1 MAYHQA
7 VYDEKLLSEIRS
19 ENTFEFED
27 AVENNIPGELRR
39 KSLKLPEIA
48 EFEVVR
54 HYVHLSQMNFGVD
67 SGFYPLGSCTMKYNP
82 KFADAIAGMPS
93 FGRIHPLT
101 PETSSQGSL
110 RIMYELQEFLKD
122 ASGMDHV
129 TLQPLAGAQGEYTA
143 MLIARKYLDDIG
155 QGHRNEIIVP
165 DSAHG
170 TNPASASMA
179 GFSVVEIP
187 SRKDGKIDLD
197 ALKEALSDKTAAF
210 MITNPSTLG
219 VFESNI
225 LEIAKAVHEAG
236 ALLYYDGANFNAV
249 LGITSP
255 GIMGFDMVHFNLHK
269 TFATPH
275 GGGGPGAG
283 PVAVKERLKDY
294 LPSPVVSLQDG
305 KYTMKEVGNKSIGR
319 VAGFNGSFINLL
331 RAWAYMRYKG
341 ESGLLRNTMKAVLN
355 ANYMSK
361 KLENILEVPSK
372 DLKKHEVVA
381 STRNTGKK
389 AADIAKYIIDH
400 GVHAPTIYFPLIV
413 PEAMMIEPTEDA
425 GRADMDY
432 FCLLI
437 EEALKKSGEE
447 LHSLPKNLPISRADD
462 VKAAK
467 TLKLHW

>member
-27 AVENNIPGELRR
+27 AVENNIPVELRR

-155 QGHRNEIIVP
+155 QGHRSEIIVP

>member
-1 MAYHQA
+1 MTFHQA
-7 VYDEKLLSEIRS
+7 VYDEKLLSEIKS
-19 ENTFEFED
+19 ENTFEFGNIT
-27 AVENNIPGELRR
+27 ENNIPEEIRR
-39 KSLKLPEIA
+39 KTLKLPEIQ

-82 KFADAIAGMPS
+82 KFADVIAGMPG

-101 PETSSQGSL
+101 PDSSSQGSL

-122 ASGMDHV
+122 VSGMDHV

-155 QGHRNEIIVP
+155 QGRRNEIIVP

-170 TNPASASMA
+170 TNPASAAMA

-187 SRKDGKIDLD
+187 STKDGKIDLN
-197 ALKEALSDKTAAF
+197 ALKEALSEKTAAF

-236 ALLYYDGANFNAV
+236 ALLYYDGANFNAI

-269 TFATPH
+269 TFATPP

-294 LPSPVVSLQDG
+294 LPSPVVSIQDG
-305 KYTMKEVGNKSIGR
+305 KYALKEVGNKSIGR

-331 RAWAYMRYKG
+331 RAWAYMKYKG

-361 KLENILEVPSK
+361 KLEKILDVPSNG
-372 DLKKHEVVA
+372 LKKHEVIA
-381 STRNTGKK
+381 STKNTGKR
-389 AADIAKYIIDH
+389 ASDIAKYIIDH

-425 GRADMDY
+425 GKSDMDY

-437 EEALKKSGEE
+437 EEALKKSNEE
-447 LHSLPKNLPISRADD
+447 LHELPMNLPISRADD

-467 TLKLHW
+467 NLKLHW

>member
-1 MAYHQA
+1 MTFHQA

-19 ENTFEFED
+19 ENTFEFGNIT
-27 AVENNIPGELRR
+27 ENSIPEEIRR
-39 KSLKLPEIA
+39 KTLKLPEIQ

-82 KFADAIAGMPS
+82 KFADVIAGMQG

-101 PETSSQGSL
+101 PDSSSQGSL

-122 ASGMDHV
+122 VSGMDHV

-143 MLIARKYLDDIG
+143 MLIARKYMDDIG

-170 TNPASASMA
+170 TNPASAAMA

-187 SRKDGKIDLD
+187 STKDGKIDLN
-197 ALKEALSDKTAAF
+197 ALKEALSEKTAAF

-236 ALLYYDGANFNAV
+236 ALLYYDGANFNAI

-294 LPSPVVSLQDG
+294 LPSPVVSLHDG
-305 KYTMKEVGNKSIGR
+305 KYALKEVGNKSIGR

-331 RAWAYMRYKG
+331 RAWAYMKYKG
-341 ESGLLRNTMKAVLN
+341 ESGLLRNTIKAVLN

-361 KLENILEVPSK
+361 KLEKILDIPSYG
-372 DLKKHEVVA
+372 LKKHEVIA
-381 STRNTGKK
+381 STKNTGKR
-389 AADIAKYIIDH
+389 ASDIAKYIIDH

-425 GRADMDY
+425 GKSDMDY

-437 EEALKKSGEE
+437 EEALKKSNEE
-447 LHSLPKNLPISRADD
+447 LHELPMNLPISRADD

-467 TLKLHW
+467 NLKLHW

>member
-1 MAYHQA
+1 MTFHQA

-19 ENTFEFED
+19 ENTFEFEN
-27 AVENNIPGELRR
+27 VTENSIPEEIRR
-39 KSLKLPEIA
+39 KDLKLPEIQ

-82 KFADAIAGMPS
+82 KFADVIAGMQG

-101 PETSSQGSL
+101 PDSSSQGSL

-122 ASGMDHV
+122 VSGMDHV

-143 MLIARKYLDDIG
+143 MLIARKYMDDIG

-170 TNPASASMA
+170 TNPASAAMA

-187 SRKDGKIDLD
+187 STKDGKIDLN
-197 ALKEALSDKTAAF
+197 ALKEALSEKTAAF

-236 ALLYYDGANFNAV
+236 ALLYYDGANFNAI

-294 LPSPVVSLQDG
+294 LPSPVVSIHDG
-305 KYTMKEVGNKSIGR
+305 KYALEEVGNKSIGR

-331 RAWAYMRYKG
+331 RAWAYMKYKG

-361 KLENILEVPSK
+361 KLEKILDIPSNG
-372 DLKKHEVVA
+372 LKKHEVIA
-381 STRNTGKK
+381 STKNTGKR
-389 AADIAKYIIDH
+389 ASDIAKYIIDH

-425 GRADMDY
+425 GKSDMDY

-437 EEALKKSGEE
+437 EEALKKSNEE
-447 LHSLPKNLPISRADD
+447 LHELPMNLPISRADD

-467 TLKLHW
+467 NLKLHW

>member
-27 AVENNIPGELRR
+27 AVENNIPVELRR

>member
-283 PVAVKERLKDY
+283 PVAVKERLKEY

>member
-1 MAYHQA
+1 MTYHQA
-7 VYDEKLLSEIRS
+7 VYDEKLLSEMQS
-19 ENTFEFED
+19 ENTFEFENMK
-27 AVENNIPGELRR
+27 ENPIPEEFRR
-39 KSLKLPEIA
+39 KNLKLPEIQ

-101 PETSSQGSL
+101 PEISSQGSL
-110 RIMYELQEFLKD
+110 KIMHELQEFLKD
-122 ASGMDHV
+122 VSGMDHV
-129 TLQPLAGAQGEYTA
+129 TLQPLAGAQGEYAA
-143 MLIARKYLDDIG
+143 MLIVRKYLEDIG

-170 TNPASASMA
+170 TNPASAAMA

-187 SRKDGKIDLD
+187 STKDGKIDLN
-197 ALKEALSDKTAAF
+197 ALKEALSEKTAAF

-225 LEIAKAVHEAG
+225 LEIAKTVHEAG
-236 ALLYYDGANFNAV
+236 ALLYYDGANFNAI

-294 LPSPVVSLQDG
+294 LPSPIVSLQDG
-305 KYTMKEVGNKSIGR
+305 KYVLKEVGNKSIGR
-319 VAGFNGSFINLL
+319 VAGYNGSFINLL
-331 RAWAYMRYKG
+331 RAWAYMKYKG
-341 ESGLLRNTMKAVLN
+341 ERGLLRNTMKAVLN

-361 KLENILEVPSK
+361 KLEKILDIPSGG
-372 DLKKHEVVA
+372 LKKHEVIA
-381 STRNTGKK
+381 STKNTGKK

-425 GRADMDY
+425 SRSDMDY
-432 FCLLI
+432 FCLLV
-437 EEALKKSGEE
+437 EEALKKSNEE
-447 LHSLPKNLPISRADD
+447 LHELPMNLPISRADD

-467 TLKLHW
+467 NLKLHW

>member
-27 AVENNIPGELRR
+27 AVENNIPVELRR

-143 MLIARKYLDDIG
+143 MLIARKYLDDMG